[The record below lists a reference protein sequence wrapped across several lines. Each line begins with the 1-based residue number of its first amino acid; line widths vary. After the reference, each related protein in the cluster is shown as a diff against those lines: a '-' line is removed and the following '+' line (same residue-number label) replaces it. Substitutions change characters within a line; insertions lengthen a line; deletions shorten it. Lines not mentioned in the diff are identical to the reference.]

1 MHDLPAHAHVAHH
14 APPTSFIRKYI
25 FLLDHKASGKQY
37 YGLALVAVLVGM
49 FLSWL
54 MRIHLGW
61 TNAAIPGLHF
71 LSSNGAPG
79 NIMTPEYYLQLMTMH
94 ATIMVFFVL
103 TTAPFAT
110 SATICPYRWAPRTC
124 HFRALT

>member
-1 MHDLPAHAHVAHH
+1 MHDMSAHAHVVHP

-25 FLLDHKASGKQY
+25 FSLDHKVIGKQY

-61 TNAAIPGLHF
+61 NNLAIPWVPL
-71 LSSNGAPG
+71 LSGNGGPG
-79 NIMTPEYYLQLMTMH
+79 NVFAPEFYPEFI
-94 ATIMVFFVL
+94 TIPPTITGSFL
-103 TTAPFAT
+103 IT
-110 SATICPYRWAPRTC
+110 SPAIP
-124 HFRALT
+124 